1 MKNHKFRVIVVD
13 DEKLIAKNIATN
25 ISRANGSF
33 EVVATAYNGQEAYEL
48 AQNLLPDVLFSDI
61 KMPIMD
67 GLKLIS
73 LINENFPSIKTVIVS
88 GYDDFEF
95 AREALVNNASDYL
108 LKPINSA
115 DLENTLKKL
124 EWKLLAEKNK
134 FAEKRHT
141 RPIDLVESIKAYL
154 KGNFNK
160 PISFSDIASQ
170 YNFSPAYLTKIFKEY
185 TGTSPIKYLQKYRI
199 DVARKLLWSSNLS
212 VKEIAEKVGFEDQF
226 HFSKNFKNV
235 VGVSPQQFR
244 SKILHCDS
252 YDTRLN
258 VNVKEYLDKD

>member
-1 MKNHKFRVIVVD
+1 MKNNKFRVIVVD
-13 DEKLIAKNIATN
+13 DEKLIAKNISAN
-25 ISRANGSF
+25 IARANGSF
-33 EVVATAYNGQEAYEL
+33 EVIATAHNGQEAYEL
-48 AQNLLPDVLFSDI
+48 AQNLLPDVLVSDI

-73 LINENFPSIKTVIVS
+73 LINESYPSIKTVIVS

-95 AREALVNNASDYL
+95 ARDALVNNASDYL

-124 EWKLLAEKNK
+124 EWKLLAEKDK
-134 FAEKRHT
+134 ITEKRQT
-141 RPIDLVESIKAYL
+141 RPFDIVEGIKAYL
-154 KGNFNK
+154 KSNFNK

-170 YNFSPAYLTKIFKEY
+170 FNFSPAYLTKIFKEHA
-185 TGTSPIKYLQKYRI
+185 GTSPVKYLQKYRI

-212 VKEIAEKVGFEDQF
+212 VKEVALKVGFEDQF
-226 HFSKNFKNV
+226 HFSKNFKNI

-244 SKILHCDS
+244 SKILHCGS
-252 YDTRLN
+252 H
-258 VNVKEYLDKD
+258 DKLV